1 MMGGIIDKLF
11 FRIHFSLNFELGIH
25 NTNKVLLSIIWTF
38 DQYLIL
44 IDFFCHCNETKML
57 LLLLLSFGTNT
68 TVCVHIYLGRW
79 NQSSNA
85 KQICTHRRSYLKYA
99 SNFESEVWKEF
110 KCVLT
115 LLCIQTKRG
124 EKKCILVLPKLT
136 NMIFFVKEDWGMKG
150 KMFVYICNTK
160 TKPISVGMLYKPI
173 LIR

>member
-1 MMGGIIDKLF
+1 MMMEGIIDKLF

-25 NTNKVLLSIIWTF
+25 NTNKVLLSIIWTL
-38 DQYLIL
+38 DQYLIW
-44 IDFFCHCNETKML
+44 IDFFFCHFNETKMLL

-68 TVCVHIYLGRW
+68 TVCAYILRW

-124 EKKCILVLPKLT
+124 EGEKVYFGLTKTYKYDFFCQRRLRNEGEKCSYL
-136 NMIFFVKEDWGMKG
+136 
-150 KMFVYICNTK
+150 YICNT
-160 TKPISVGMLYKPI
+160 
-173 LIR
+173 

>member
-1 MMGGIIDKLF
+1 MMEGIIDKLF

-38 DQYLIL
+38 DRIFFVIL
-44 IDFFCHCNETKML
+44 MKPKCCYYYFFPLGRIL
-57 LLLLLSFGTNT
+57 L
-68 TVCVHIYLGRW
+68 CVHIYLGRW

-136 NMIFFVKEDWGMKG
+136 NMIFFVKEDLGIILLWRG
-150 KMFVYICNTK
+150 KCSY
-160 TKPISVGMLYKPI
+160 ISVTQKPNPFQ
-173 LIR
+173 

>member
-1 MMGGIIDKLF
+1 MNSWSIFDLDRIF
-11 FRIHFSLNFELGIH
+11 FVILMKPKCCYYYFFPLGRI
-25 NTNKVLLSIIWTF
+25 LL
-38 DQYLIL
+38 
-44 IDFFCHCNETKML
+44 
-57 LLLLLSFGTNT
+57 
-68 TVCVHIYLGRW
+68 CVHIYLGRW

-124 EKKCILVLPKLT
+124 EEKVYFGLT
-136 NMIFFVKEDWGMKG
+136 KTYKYDFFCQRRLRNNTFVKG
-150 KMFVYICNTK
+150 KMFIYICNTR
-160 TKPISVGMLYKPI
+160 TKPILIGMLYKLI

>member
-1 MMGGIIDKLF
+1 MNFWSIFDFDRIF
-11 FRIHFSLNFELGIH
+11 FVILMKPKCCYYYFFPLGRI
-25 NTNKVLLSIIWTF
+25 LL
-38 DQYLIL
+38 
-44 IDFFCHCNETKML
+44 
-57 LLLLLSFGTNT
+57 
-68 TVCVHIYLGRW
+68 CVHIYLGRW

-150 KMFVYICNTK
+150 KMFIYICNTK
-160 TKPISVGMLYKPI
+160 TKPISVGMLYKVI